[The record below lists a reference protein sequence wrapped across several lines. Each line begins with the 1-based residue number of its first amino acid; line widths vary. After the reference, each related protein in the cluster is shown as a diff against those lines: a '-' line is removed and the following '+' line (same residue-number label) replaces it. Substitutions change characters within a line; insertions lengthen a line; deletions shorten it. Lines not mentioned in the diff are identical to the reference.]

1 MKSCKI
7 INGKLRCLED
17 QGVGQSNLSSQNVLP
32 PIQRYKSSFVRP
44 DEKSNLS
51 ISSSTKSQAKP
62 SQTKPS
68 QTIPSQAKPS
78 QTKPEESPTKES
90 STKGGMGDESTTK
103 DLLHPIIGNHIT
115 RPNTTEIPELVREK
129 AIMTQG
135 SSEYFESG
143 LNESHVNEYLNKN
156 GLSGKY
162 TIDFET
168 STNDALVYVNN
179 KSGKA
184 TISFRGTQPTNLR
197 DWYENVNFGLIDFK
211 KHPTETIYGKRVKE
225 LYNNVVE
232 QYDIEHITG
241 FSKGGFGAITLGDYA
256 NIETT
261 TFSPAVSV
269 GHLRTSKNNKHNIWT
284 TTEDVVSVLAN
295 PLKLKNKNVN
305 VNTLNPLEEFNTIN
319 PADTH
324 SLDNYIKTANMNQFI
339 KTNATRRVSHT
350 NKLTNDFLNVTNL
363 QKELETSRIAQ
374 YFIDK
379 RMSYTNFLSQVANKE
394 VNIVDNTLSK
404 NIKRNGL
411 YHKVWKELGGSFTQV
426 EAEHLTRAVESDT
439 KLISSRTQRIDH
451 ARAPPQ
457 VQMNQRNEMVKEQL
471 DIENKI
477 QELNKA
483 HTEPVRNI
491 GAHVARGIATTGI
504 GALAGNA
511 LGFLLN
517 DEELLLG
524 KLPGVGST
532 IQNDLQVVK
541 DVVKPLADLIPDPV
555 KPDISPA
562 GAGFVMGAITT
573 GSIPMATVES
583 AAAVA
588 TYEIDTKLVGE
599 GAKYI
604 ASFATKDADLQRH
617 AQIITEGAAA
627 PGLFSKVL
635 QGIGVGLR
643 AVGVAESAIPLP
655 QTEML
660 GALTLGGAF
669 VAEAAAQFL

>member
-1 MKSCKI
+1 
-7 INGKLRCLED
+7 
-17 QGVGQSNLSSQNVLP
+17 
-32 PIQRYKSSFVRP
+32 
-44 DEKSNLS
+44 
-51 ISSSTKSQAKP
+51 
-62 SQTKPS
+62 
-68 QTIPSQAKPS
+68 
-78 QTKPEESPTKES
+78 
-90 STKGGMGDESTTK
+90 
-103 DLLHPIIGNHIT
+103 
-115 RPNTTEIPELVREK
+115 
-129 AIMTQG
+129 
-135 SSEYFESG
+135 
-143 LNESHVNEYLNKN
+143 
-156 GLSGKY
+156 
-162 TIDFET
+162 
-168 STNDALVYVNN
+168 
-179 KSGKA
+179 
-184 TISFRGTQPTNLR
+184 
-197 DWYENVNFGLIDFK
+197 
-211 KHPTETIYGKRVKE
+211 
-225 LYNNVVE
+225 
-232 QYDIEHITG
+232 
-241 FSKGGFGAITLGDYA
+241 
-256 NIETT
+256 
-261 TFSPAVSV
+261 
-269 GHLRTSKNNKHNIWT
+269 
-284 TTEDVVSVLAN
+284 
-295 PLKLKNKNVN
+295 
-305 VNTLNPLEEFNTIN
+305 
-319 PADTH
+319 
-324 SLDNYIKTANMNQFI
+324 
-339 KTNATRRVSHT
+339 
-350 NKLTNDFLNVTNL
+350 
-363 QKELETSRIAQ
+363 
-374 YFIDK
+374 
-379 RMSYTNFLSQVANKE
+379 MSYTNFLSQVANKE